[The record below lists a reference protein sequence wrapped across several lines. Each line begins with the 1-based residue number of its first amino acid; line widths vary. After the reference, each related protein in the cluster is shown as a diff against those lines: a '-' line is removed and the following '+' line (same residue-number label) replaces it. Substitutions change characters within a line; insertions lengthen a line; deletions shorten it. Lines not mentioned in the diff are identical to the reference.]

1 MMKITILDAIP
12 NVMLD
17 RLVSF
22 ENEFNGK
29 NWNELY
35 SAMILLHK
43 KYPEVIIANSP
54 RLYSDLSNKTF
65 GFLITD
71 QKTDKLYYI
80 HK

>member
-29 NWNELY
+29 NWKIIVLAIVVNEC
-35 SAMILLHK
+35 
-43 KYPEVIIANSP
+43 
-54 RLYSDLSNKTF
+54 
-65 GFLITD
+65 
-71 QKTDKLYYI
+71 
-80 HK
+80 